1 MDLGRYMVL
10 LPISSYSSFFSYSY
24 KDCKLTIGSWLMKDY
39 GSWVKVL
46 QMGEVKEHGV
56 QIKDVMVQIKEVDVS
71 IKHVTDSLIVIKE
84 LHSFCR
90 HHSYGKILSSFQIMV

>member
-56 QIKDVMVQIKEVDVS
+56 QIKEVDVS